1 MRNKKGDI
9 MKTIEINSQDLGD
22 AATVDT
28 YGTFNGDFEINTMID
43 DYNDEYRVIN
53 GRDYDYDDFEWTF
66 NKDQIVRDF
75 AELRAGFLENESE
88 AIQKVVTLRTG
99 SPKFYNYS
107 TDYAIYEVTY
117 DDDLVEKYV
126 EKNKEDYDKWYRDS
140 GWYEHTEWMDDEDR
154 RKEENIAIS
163 KLDYYLN
170 KTIDSDTAYYAL
182 AEQEYE
188 VYENNTTMKLKDNNK
203 GEQNETF

>member
-1 MRNKKGDI
+1 
-9 MKTIEINSQDLGD
+9 MKTITVNSQDLGD
-22 AATVDT
+22 AGTIDT
-28 YGTFNGDFEINTMID
+28 YGVFDGNHADDMLIN
-43 DYNDEYRVIN
+43 DYNEEHGTEYN
-53 GRDYDYDDFEWTF
+53 YDDFEWDY
-66 NKDQIVRDF
+66 NHDQIVKDL

-99 SPKFYNYS
+99 SPKFYNFS

-117 DDDLVEKYV
+117 DENLVGKYV
-126 EKNKEDYDKWYRDS
+126 EENKEDYDKWYRDS

-182 AEQEYE
+182 AEREDE
-188 VYENNTTMKLKDNNK
+188 VYENNTKMTLKDNNK
-203 GEQNETF
+203 GE